1 MKTNVISFRK
11 LQKKAADIWSL
22 FVARKI
28 NVVALVGVLLFVL
41 IAVFAE
47 QVSPYDPN
55 ATSFFERL
63 QAPSAAHILGTDTF
77 GRDVFSRLVFG
88 ARVSLLVGTLSVL
101 IAAAIGTVLGMCC
114 AYFHGWFDNV
124 VMRIC
129 EAFRAIPQVIMATVL
144 IAILGNSMREM
155 TLIMALT
162 AVPTYIRMMRAS
174 VLSTMSN
181 EYIMVEKL
189 QGQRSIEIMFRH
201 LLPNSVSPIIV
212 LMTQSV
218 GFTIMAES
226 GLSFLGLGISIPTAS
241 WGTMLND
248 AKDYLMMQ
256 PIYAIAPGVAITLLV
271 LCLNLLGDGI
281 RDIMDPRLRGTL
293 KGR

>member
-1 MKTNVISFRK
+1 MEKIRK
-11 LQKKAADIWSL
+11 NWKI
-22 FVARKI
+22 FCARKI
-28 NVVALVGVLLFVL
+28 NLFALAGVILFVL
-41 IAVFAE
+41 IAVFAN
-47 QVSPYDPN
+47 QIAPYDPN
-55 ATSFFERL
+55 ETSFLDRL
-63 QAPSAAHILGTDTF
+63 KDPSAEHLLGTDTL
-77 GRDVFSRLVFG
+77 GRDIFSRMVFG

-101 IAAAIGTVLGMCC
+101 IAAAVGTVLGMCC
-114 AYFHGWFDNV
+114 AYFHGWFDSL
-124 VMRIC
+124 VMRVC

-144 IAILGNSMREM
+144 IAVLGNKMPEM

-174 VLSTMSN
+174 ALSTMSS
-181 EYIMVEKL
+181 EYIL
-189 QGQRSIEIMFRH
+189 AGRLLGQRSSGIMFRH
-201 LLPNSVSPIIV
+201 LLPNSISPIIV

-248 AKDYLMMQ
+248 AKDYLLQ
-256 PIYAIAPGVAITLLV
+256 KPVYAIAPGVAITLLV

-281 RDIMDPRLRGTL
+281 RDMMDPRLRGTL
-293 KGR
+293 GGSVKGR

>member
-1 MKTNVISFRK
+1 MKKEKIRK
-11 LQKKAADIWSL
+11 NWKA
-22 FVARKI
+22 FCARKI
-28 NVVALVGVLLFVL
+28 NLAALAGVILFVL
-41 IAVFAE
+41 IAVFAN
-47 QVSPYDPN
+47 QIAPYDPN
-55 ATSFFERL
+55 ETSFFDRL
-63 QAPSAAHILGTDTF
+63 KDPSPEHWLGTDTL
-77 GRDVFSRLVFG
+77 GRDIFSRIVFG
-88 ARVSLLVGTLSVL
+88 TRVSLLVGTLSVL

-114 AYFHGWFDNV
+114 AYFHGWFDSLI
-124 VMRIC
+124 MRVC

-144 IAILGNSMREM
+144 IAVLGNKMPEM

-174 VLSTMSN
+174 ALSTMSS
-181 EYIMVEKL
+181 EFILAGKL
-189 QGQRSIEIMFRH
+189 LGQRSSGIMFRH
-201 LLPNSVSPIIV
+201 LLPNSISPIIV

-248 AKDYLMMQ
+248 AKDYLLQ
-256 PIYAIAPGVAITLLV
+256 KPVYAVAPGVAITLLV

-281 RDIMDPRLRGTL
+281 RDVMDPRLRGTVSGNV